1 MKIARNIPAI
11 IIVFFIAD
19 IMFGLIYLFL
29 YKYGDPLPNHTL
41 IKLFDLDGEANLPAW
56 YSSMQLFGV
65 SILLGVFAYY
75 NFNKYNFHSWTL
87 VLLAV
92 LFFILS
98 ADEVAQMH
106 ERMGKIIDILFPE
119 YSRNENF
126 FKNTGIWMF
135 LIGIPFIVV
144 LIFLLK
150 SSWIY
155 FRNYKDISIRLI
167 VGIIIWLFGALVAES
182 FSNLWEQGT
191 KSFIVEV
198 YIEESCEMIGV
209 TFILWASYSLI
220 AKNKFMRLK
229 TDKKI

>member
-1 MKIARNIPAI
+1 MKISRNIPVI
-11 IIVFFIAD
+11 IIILFIAD
-19 IMFGLIYLFL
+19 IVFGFIYLLL
-29 YKYGDPLPNHTL
+29 YKFGDPLPKHIL
-41 IKLFDLDGEANLPAW
+41 IKLFDLNGEANLPAW

-75 NFNKYNFHSWTL
+75 NFNKHNFHSWSL

-98 ADEVAQMH
+98 ADEVAQIH
-106 ERMGKIIDILFPE
+106 ERVGKIIDILFPK
-119 YSRNENF
+119 YGRTENF

-135 LIGIPFIVV
+135 VIGIPFIVV

-150 SSWIY
+150 SSWVY
-155 FRNYKDISIRLI
+155 FRNYKGISIRLI
-167 VGIIIWLFGALVAES
+167 IGIIIWLFGALVAES

-198 YIEESCEMIGV
+198 YFEESCEMIGI
-209 TFILWASYSLI
+209 TFIFWASYILI
-220 AKNKFMRLK
+220 ARNKFMRLRTK
-229 TDKKI
+229 